1 MTRTMTDRQ
10 SVAANALVTNI
21 LANKLNEFLERPSI
35 VNVYIVASVV
45 GLNATFMVG
54 NEVYVQDQEVSSN
67 ARFPNKNED
76 LLSSGAGGQGERISI
91 DLRNTTAGAIVVQ
104 TLVEII
110 PVR

>member
-10 SVAANALVTNI
+10 SVAANALITNI
-21 LANKLNEFLERPSI
+21 LAGKLNEFLERPSI
-35 VNVYIVASVV
+35 VNFYIVAAA
-45 GLNATFMVG
+45 GGMNASAMVG
-54 NEVYVQDQEVSSN
+54 NEIYVQDQEVSSN
-67 ARFPNKNED
+67 NRFPNKNED
-76 LLSSGAGGQGERISI
+76 LLSSGAGGPGERVSV